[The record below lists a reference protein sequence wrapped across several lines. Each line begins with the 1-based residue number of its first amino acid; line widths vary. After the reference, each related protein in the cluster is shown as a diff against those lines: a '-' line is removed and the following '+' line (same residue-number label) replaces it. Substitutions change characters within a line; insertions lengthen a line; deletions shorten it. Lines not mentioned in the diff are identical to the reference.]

1 MKCTRRT
8 ICHFNLA
15 LDGGR
20 ERGGCCRLSSIDP
33 PLTWGRHPKDAPV
46 SPRVNPAWRAN
57 RVHHAAINP
66 VFVPPSH
73 RRSSNWTSL
82 RRLPILYKVLIANAA
97 IVMLGAIGGTW
108 LTVEIMTPLSAPH
121 GRSVP
126 LMLGFVLLGIVLSIV
141 ANYVVLRAA
150 FQPII
155 NLARAADAV
164 RSGDFTARAA
174 PTTFDDPQIARLSE
188 AFNDTLDELARDRSE
203 LRSLASK
210 VIHAQEEERKRISRE
225 LHDDTAQI
233 LFAQLMRIAALK
245 SSTTGSL
252 SVAVASLEQMTADA
266 LEGVRRLAL
275 ELRPPALDDLGLVAA
290 LGELVQRYSES
301 LGISVDYRPQG
312 SRGRLP
318 ADIELVLYR
327 VAQEALTNIQKHAHA
342 KHVYVDLDR
351 GADDVSLS
359 IRDDGDGFDIDAARP
374 GDQPGLGLG
383 LFGMEERVGLVGGTF
398 RIWTRPMGGSE
409 IFAFVPL
416 VTAHSSGNRG
426 PTYAG

>member
-1 MKCTRRT
+1 V
-8 ICHFNLA
+8 
-15 LDGGR
+15 
-20 ERGGCCRLSSIDP
+20 P
-33 PLTWGRHPKDAPV
+33 PPV
-46 SPRVNPAWRAN
+46 NAAWRTN
-57 RVHHAAINP
+57 RAPHDQIHRMTAT
-66 VFVPPSH
+66 PSRH
-73 RRSSNWTSL
+73 RSPNWASL

-108 LTVEIMTPLSAPH
+108 LTVEIMTPRSAPQS
-121 GRSVP
+121 RSLL

-164 RSGDFTARAA
+164 RSGDFMARAE

-203 LRSLASK
+203 LRFLASK

-245 SSTTGSL
+245 SSATGSL
-252 SVAVASLEQMTADA
+252 SSAVGSLEQMTADA

-290 LGELVQRYSES
+290 LGELAQRYSES
-301 LGISVDYRPQG
+301 LGISVDYQPQG

-327 VAQEALTNIQKHAHA
+327 VAQEALTNIQKHAEA
-342 KHVYVDLDR
+342 QRVYIDLDR
-351 GADDVSLS
+351 GAEDVILS
-359 IRDDGDGFDIDAARP
+359 IRDDGLGFDIDAARP
-374 GDQPGLGLG
+374 GDQLGLGLG

-398 RIWTRPMGGSE
+398 RIWTRPRGGSE

-416 VTAHSSGNRG
+416 VPTHSSMTREPNDDR
-426 PTYAG
+426 